1 MNMENKIRWGILGPG
16 KIAKKF
22 VSDLLLVDDAEVTAV
37 ASRSMERAQE
47 FADEYG
53 TKHVFGSYD
62 ALFRSGT
69 VDVVYIATPHNFHKD
84 LSVRALNHQI
94 GVLCEK
100 PMGVNR
106 TEVMEQVSASKK
118 NNTFLMEA
126 MWSRFNPAIQQVKQ
140 LVDQGEIGDL
150 KFINADFAFYALNRD
165 KDSRLLNPNLASG
178 TLLDIGIYPI
188 FLSYLLLGM
197 PSQIM
202 ASSKFHENGTELQ
215 TSMIFDY
222 PNAQAMLY
230 SGFTSRSRLEA
241 EISGTTGQFL
251 LKSRWHEADGYSL
264 IREDDVEEVSLPMT
278 GIGYYHEI
286 LEVHKCLRKNKIESN
301 LWSHQNSLDLSE
313 LLDTVREKSGITFP
327 FET

>member
-1 MNMENKIRWGILGPG
+1 MEDKIRWGILGPG

-22 VSDLLLVDDAEVTAV
+22 VSDLLLVDDAKVSAV
-37 ASRSMERAQE
+37 ASRSLERAE
-47 FADEYG
+47 DFAKEYNVE
-53 TKHVFGSYD
+53 HAFGSYEE
-62 ALFRSGT
+62 LIGSGT
-69 VDVVYIATPHNFHKD
+69 VDVVYVATPHNYHKD
-84 LSVRALNHQI
+84 LSLLALTSGV

-100 PMGVNR
+100 PLGVNR
-106 TEVMEQVSASKK
+106 KQVEEMVDASKK
-118 NNTFLMEA
+118 NNAFLMEA
-126 MWSRFNPAIQQVKQ
+126 LWSRFNPAIQRVKQ
-140 LVDQGEIGDL
+140 LVDEGEIGDL
-150 KFINADFAFYALNRD
+150 KFINADFAFYALDRD
-165 KDSRLLNPNLASG
+165 KDSRLLNPSLASG

-197 PSQIM
+197 PNEIM
-202 ASSKFHENGTELQ
+202 AISKFHENGTELQ
-215 TSMIFDY
+215 TSIIFDY

-264 IREDDVEEVSLPMT
+264 IRENDVEEISMPLT

-286 LEVHKCLRKNKIESN
+286 LEVHKCLKSNKVESDV
-301 LWSHQNSLDLSE
+301 WSHQNSLDLSE
-313 LLDTVREKSGITFP
+313 LMDKVRKKSGITFP